1 MLEQKK
7 KGGDTGVKNISS
19 RMTQH
24 GDWRN
29 QVTVALWMIA
39 LSLHLIL
46 MPMLI
51 RELYRDFVQK
61 KVNWANCPARV
72 GPPCNMR
79 NTAVKV
85 TGHHWLSGLQAFYSL
100 V

>member
-1 MLEQKK
+1 MPSANDHLAQTGLMLEQKK
-7 KGGDTGVKNISS
+7 KGGDTGVKNIAS

-39 LSLHLIL
+39 LSSHLIL

-61 KVNWANCPARV
+61 KSEMPVSR
-72 GPPCNMR
+72 
-79 NTAVKV
+79 
-85 TGHHWLSGLQAFYSL
+85 SS
-100 V
+100 